1 MHPTYQTI
9 LSINNTIYLVN
20 VTYLVGHLNF
30 FTFIFFDRYLIIFMN
45 LEKNQIDLKFKTG
58 GALLF
63 FN

>member
-45 LEKNQIDLKFKTG
+45 PEKIKLI
-58 GALLF
+58 
-63 FN
+63 